1 MVYWCSNAAT
11 WWNNYC
17 QTWTLMIPLPS
28 LEGFRLEQSMSN
40 RTHHSNS
47 FLSINLDS
55 WQLVWRQSMKWEQL
69 QHYPES
75 CPDTFVHAHTQ
86 DAYSEPQYANGNCPR
101 TSSACCSDL
110 ANPSWLVRKPPIL
123 SRRSPQVCWYC
134 NISMHSLHAFYH
146 LLSDLYIFA
155 SLVLPSFLCEV
166 MPLISPSHY
175 LGDPQMLKP

>member
-1 MVYWCSNAAT
+1 MQQHDETITARHGPLWSLCPVLKVFGLSRA
-11 WWNNYC
+11 C
-17 QTWTLMIPLPS
+17 QIKPTIPTVS
-28 LEGFRLEQSMSN
+28 LSM
-40 RTHHSNS
+40 
-47 FLSINLDS
+47 NLDN
-55 WQLVWRQSMKWEQL
+55 WHLVWRQSMKWEQL

-110 ANPSWLVRKPPIL
+110 ANLSWLVRKPPM